1 MTTTSQSAAL
11 ATRDTSPSGMVQQYR
26 DDFAAVLPTHVRAD
40 VWVRLAVGAL
50 RRDRKLA
57 EAASNDPAALMGA
70 LLEAARLGHEPAT
83 EAFYLV
89 PRKQKGV
96 LKVQGIEGYQ
106 GIVER
111 MYRAGAVSSVIVEV
125 VRQHDHFRYV
135 PGRDER
141 PEHEI
146 DWDLDDRGPLRLAY
160 AYARMKGG
168 ATSKV
173 VVLNR
178 ARIAEVRAKSDGAD
192 SPYSP
197 WNTNEEAMWLK
208 SAARQ
213 LRKWVPTSAEYLQA
227 RPPAEWPGPIPPAAQ
242 QPPVSL
248 PPADPDT
255 GEVLDAVPV
264 EDLPERDWPD
274 VRRPGG
280 TA

>member
-1 MTTTSQSAAL
+1 MTGPQTAAL
-11 ATRDTSPSGMVQQYR
+11 ATRDNSPSGMVQQYR

-57 EAASNDPAALMGA
+57 EAATNDPAALMGA

-125 VRQHDHFRYV
+125 VRKHDRFRYI

-146 DWDLDDRGPLRLAY
+146 DWDLDDRGDLRLAY

-168 ATSKV
+168 AVSKV

-178 ARIAEVRAKSDGAD
+178 KQIADLRAKSDGAD

-197 WNTNEEAMWLK
+197 WNTNEESMWLK

-213 LRKWVPTSAEYLQA
+213 LRKWVPTSAEYMREQN
-227 RPPAEWPGPIPPAAQ
+227 
-242 QPPVSL
+242 PPVVPASTQALSAL
-248 PPADPDT
+248 PHVDLDT
-255 GEVLDAVPV
+255 GEVLDAMPV
-264 EDLPERDWPD
+264 DDPPERDWPE
-274 VRRPGG
+274 VRQPAGG
-280 TA
+280 AV

>member
-1 MTTTSQSAAL
+1 MTTTTQGAAL
-11 ATRDTSPSGMVQQYR
+11 ATRDNSPSRIVQQYR
-26 DDFAAVLPTHVRAD
+26 DEFAAVLPSHVRAD

-50 RRDRKLA
+50 RRDKKLA

-89 PRKQKGV
+89 PRKQKGI

-146 DWDLDDRGPLRLAY
+146 DWDLEDRGDLRLAY

-168 ATSKV
+168 AVSKV

-178 ARIAEVRAKSDGAD
+178 KQIADLRAKSDGAD

-197 WNTNEEAMWLK
+197 WNTNEESMWLK

-213 LRKWVPTSAEYLQA
+213 LRKWVPTSAE
-227 RPPAEWPGPIPPAAQ
+227 
-242 QPPVSL
+242 
-248 PPADPDT
+248 
-255 GEVLDAVPV
+255 
-264 EDLPERDWPD
+264 
-274 VRRPGG
+274 
-280 TA
+280 

>member
-1 MTTTSQSAAL
+1 MTTPANL
-11 ATRDTSPSGMVQQYR
+11 VATRDNSPSGMVQQYR

-57 EAASNDPAALMGA
+57 EAATNDPAALMGA

-125 VRQHDHFRYV
+125 VRERDHFQYV

-146 DWDLDDRGPLRLAY
+146 DWDLEDRGDLRLAY

-168 ATSKV
+168 AVSKV

-178 ARIAEVRAKSDGAD
+178 KQIADLRAKSDGAE

-197 WNTNEEAMWLK
+197 WNTNEESMWLK

-213 LRKWVPTSAEYLQA
+213 LRKWVPTSAEYMREQNT
-227 RPPAEWPGPIPPAAQ
+227 PVVSVPA
-242 QPPVSL
+242 QPLTGL
-248 PPADPDT
+248 PNTNPDT

-264 EDLPERDWPD
+264 EDPPERDWPE
-274 VRRPGG
+274 VRQPVGG
-280 TA
+280 ASS